1 MAQANPAATDAATE
15 LQLTIDGVK
24 QRTGVTCEVVG
35 IATCDSVRVIFLG
48 TAHVSKVLPPPL
60 LPLSFEHNR
69 VCCAA
74 ARNLLL
80 KRNPKP

>member
-35 IATCDSVRVIFLG
+35 IATCDSVRVIWLMSPRF
-48 TAHVSKVLPPPL
+48 PPSYPSRLSTIALAVQL
-60 LPLSFEHNR
+60 L
-69 VCCAA
+69 VICC
-74 ARNLLL
+74 
-80 KRNPKP
+80 

>member
-35 IATCDSVRVIFLG
+35 IATCDSVRVIWLMSPRF
-48 TAHVSKVLPPPL
+48 SPPPPSYPSHLSTIALAVQL
-60 LPLSFEHNR
+60 L
-69 VCCAA
+69 VICC
-74 ARNLLL
+74 
-80 KRNPKP
+80 